1 MNAAA
6 QSMLV
11 ALATSCAML
20 HAACKGYVK
29 DRVCRA
35 MLMFCCVLL
44 DSSTKLYCRLI
55 VERLATPSVRRIFV
69 IDPDMQVV
77 EAIISL
83 SDLAAYLFQ

>member
-1 MNAAA
+1 M
-6 QSMLV
+6 
-11 ALATSCAML
+11 
-20 HAACKGYVK
+20 
-29 DRVCRA
+29 
-35 MLMFCCVLL
+35 
-44 DSSTKLYCRLI
+44 YCRLI